1 MRIPSSVSKILGGKP
16 MKEDF
21 TEREEINGWT
31 IYFHRSNKWVAVRNG
46 IVQATNRDRDKVVA
60 FAKNN

>member
-1 MRIPSSVSKILGGKP
+1 